1 MAGTASGF
9 QTRGQFSG
17 RLKGVCESKVIDF
30 LMEKTISVEA
40 AAEGPRVKPKR
51 QLTEAQLAALKKG
64 RERLAAKR
72 QEAKEELPS
81 DAAIAAAAAAS
92 VEPQPQPEPQSQP
105 QPEPELDAQAQS
117 HQQDEQQESD
127 EDYPY
132 SGPCVIM

>member
-1 MAGTASGF
+1 
-9 QTRGQFSG
+9 
-17 RLKGVCESKVIDF
+17 
-30 LMEKTISVEA
+30 MEKTVSVEA
-40 AAEGPRVKPKR
+40 TAEGPRVKPKR

-72 QEAKEELPS
+72 QEAKEEAPS

-92 VEPQPQPEPQSQP
+92 VEPQPHAQAQPEPEPQPQPQSQP
-105 QPEPELDAQAQS
+105 Q
-117 HQQDEQQESD
+117 QEDD